1 MTTTK
6 KNEKCFSNIR
16 IDHVKWTWTTIS
28 SSFSFFLSRS
38 IVNCQ
43 SSFISQLQC
52 IFTTF
57 LCFFFFASSSTKSK
71 KVCGCVCARVD
82 TDAQLKDEKKKE
94 SRCRVLLFLSASYF
108 FCIFRNRWSFDYLI
122 EYEYLHLSFDAI
134 FIWTFIY
141 SRRCIRLQSDPRE
154 FFLLYTKEQ

>member
-1 MTTTK
+1 M
-6 KNEKCFSNIR
+6 
-16 IDHVKWTWTTIS
+16 S
-28 SSFSFFLSRS
+28 SELEQQFLLLFLFFYRDQLLTVNRHSFHNFNAS
-38 IVNCQ
+38 
-43 SSFISQLQC
+43 SQLFC
-52 IFTTF
+52 V
-57 LCFFFFASSSTKSK
+57 FFFFASSSTKSK